1 MLITCLRSSGN
12 GPKPAQPQQQPTNG
26 SGVLQSS
33 SVSAV
38 SSAAGASA
46 GAAGG
51 STSWASAASK
61 GLPPSSDPGAIAN
74 GQQAGAAGAGAS
86 AASASTSKQLE
97 QLNSVREALF
107 SQDGWGGAN
116 VKQDTSWDVDQ
127 TPGAPGGASSSGG
140 GGGMRAPNGMDAP
153 SAMAKETNM
162 WGGPAPT
169 NGGPP
174 RNDGTD
180 LWKSTLSGQ
189 PMITKQAQPNPW
201 DHKPQNPTDYKN
213 WGEED
218 DGGNQGG
225 NHGGPSG
232 PANEFWRPDQNQFGE
247 CSLCNTLLLFHLFET
262 SEI

>member
-1 MLITCLRSSGN
+1 M
-12 GPKPAQPQQQPTNG
+12 QPQQQPTNG
-26 SGVLQSS
+26 AGALQSS
-33 SVSAV
+33 GVSAAP
-38 SSAAGASA
+38 SAAGASA

-51 STSWASAASK
+51 APSSWASAASK
-61 GLPPSSDPGAIAN
+61 GLPPSSDPGANAN
-74 GQQAGAAGAGAS
+74 GGQPGAAGSGAS
-86 AASASTSKQLE
+86 AASASNSKQLE
-97 QLNSVREALF
+97 QLNAVREALF

-116 VKQDTSWDVDQ
+116 VKQDTSWDVDAA
-127 TPGAPGGASSSGG
+127 PGAPGGGG
-140 GGGMRAPNGMDAP
+140 SMRAPNGMDAP

-189 PMITKQAQPNPW
+189 PMITKQAPPNPW

-218 DGGNQGG
+218 DGGN
-225 NHGGPSG
+225 HGPSG
-232 PANEFWRPDQNQFGE
+232 PSNEFWRPDQNQFGE
-247 CSLCNTLLLFHLFET
+247 SSSFTLLM
-262 SEI
+262 

>member
-1 MLITCLRSSGN
+1 MSGGLQPSSM
-12 GPKPAQPQQQPTNG
+12 
-26 SGVLQSS
+26 
-33 SVSAV
+33 SAT
-38 SSAAGASA
+38 SSAAAAAAASA

-51 STSWASAASK
+51 NTSWASAASK
-61 GLPPSSDPGAIAN
+61 GLPPSSDPGANAN
-74 GQQAGAAGAGAS
+74 GAAGPGAA

-107 SQDGWGGAN
+107 SQDGWGGSN

-127 TPGAPGGASSSGG
+127 APGAPGGTGG
-140 GGGMRAPNGMDAP
+140 GSGRTLNGGADAP
-153 SAMAKETNM
+153 SAAAKETNM
-162 WGGPAPT
+162 WGGPAQM

-189 PMITKQAQPNPW
+189 PMVTKQAPPNPW

-218 DGGNQGG
+218 DGGG
-225 NHGGPSG
+225 NHGPSG

-247 CSLCNTLLLFHLFET
+247 YCFAAYVRR
-262 SEI
+262 

>member
-127 TPGAPGGASSSGG
+127 TPGAPGGASSGGG

-180 LWKSTLSGQ
+180 LW
-189 PMITKQAQPNPW
+189 
-201 DHKPQNPTDYKN
+201 
-213 WGEED
+213 
-218 DGGNQGG
+218 
-225 NHGGPSG
+225 
-232 PANEFWRPDQNQFGE
+232 R
-247 CSLCNTLLLFHLFET
+247 
-262 SEI
+262 

>member
-1 MLITCLRSSGN
+1 M
-12 GPKPAQPQQQPTNG
+12 QPQQQPTNG
-26 SGVLQSS
+26 AGALQSS
-33 SVSAV
+33 GVSAAP
-38 SSAAGASA
+38 SAAGASA

-51 STSWASAASK
+51 APSSWASAASK
-61 GLPPSSDPGAIAN
+61 GLPPSSDPGANAN
-74 GQQAGAAGAGAS
+74 GAAAAGSGAS
-86 AASASTSKQLE
+86 AASASNSKQLE
-97 QLNSVREALF
+97 QLNAVREALF

-116 VKQDTSWDVDQ
+116 VKQDTSWDVDAA
-127 TPGAPGGASSSGG
+127 PGAPGG

-189 PMITKQAQPNPW
+189 PMITKQAPPNPW

-218 DGGNQGG
+218 DGGN
-225 NHGGPSG
+225 HGPSG
-232 PANEFWRPDQNQFGE
+232 PSNEFWRPDQNQFGKSSS
-247 CSLCNTLLLFHLFET
+247 CTLLM
-262 SEI
+262 